1 MLERQLAMAA
11 EANGDEDLSRRLRV
25 QIKLGLITMSGG
37 ELWEL
42 AKLTVDP
49 PTRRE
54 Q

>member
-1 MLERQLAMAA
+1 MLERELAMAA
-11 EANGDEDLSRRLRV
+11 EANGDEDLSRRLRA
-25 QIKLGLITMSGG
+25 QIKLGLITMSGE